1 MSVYQLFFE
10 LLQVAI
16 GTRDGMSR
24 VPTAEEWY
32 ALYDLADKHSVVGFC
47 FGGIEKLAKDARPPR
62 QLFMPWMG
70 EAESVK
76 EQNRTVD
83 TATLT
88 TIARFQDFGYRC
100 CVLKGQALAR
110 LYPRPELRASGDID
124 LLIGD
129 CMPSDEMIKRA
140 CEMAVDNRTEYLHAT
155 YHHCDYGM
163 VDDTEVEIHWRAS
176 WFYTPWYNKRFQ
188 RFCHE
193 QCVKS
198 DFITK
203 DELSGILV
211 PSLDFDLVFVLV
223 HVYRHLFNEGIGL
236 RQLLDYYM
244 VQRRLDTSKEETMR
258 VLRRLGMSRFTAAVM
273 WVMKERLGMT
283 DECLLCEP
291 NEKDGRF
298 LLGEVMQGGNFGQ
311 HDERYA
317 QREGESYFKFALRKL
332 RRNMTI
338 FRFGGWEMTFT
349 PLWRFWHIY
358 WWMRKHNE
366 KVKLE

>member
-88 TIARFQDFGYRC
+88 TIARFQDSGYRC

-140 CEMAVDNRTEYLHAT
+140 CEMAVDNKTEYLHAT
-155 YHHCDYGM
+155 YHHCDYGV

-223 HVYRHLFNEGIGL
+223 
-236 RQLLDYYM
+236 
-244 VQRRLDTSKEETMR
+244 
-258 VLRRLGMSRFTAAVM
+258 
-273 WVMKERLGMT
+273 
-283 DECLLCEP
+283 
-291 NEKDGRF
+291 
-298 LLGEVMQGGNFGQ
+298 QGGNFGQ
-311 HDERYA
+311 HDERYVR
-317 QREGESYFKFALRKL
+317 REGESYLPFAIRKVKRAMRL
-332 RRNMTI
+332 
-338 FRFGGWEMTFT
+338 FRFGPWETICT
-349 PLWRFWHIY
+349 PFWRMWHVLWWIKRRNVRIKFD
-358 WWMRKHNE
+358 
-366 KVKLE
+366 